1 MSKQTRNVTSKTLT
15 LGTPE
20 TILLPRNYAIRGLVL
35 RLTGTINL
43 NSTSVPTMLPQGAA
57 NLLSN
62 IRIRRDGK
70 DTMYS
75 LSGQLTYELN
85 KILYGKA
92 GSVTVSAN
100 TNATNVSQSVV
111 IQIPFENVG
120 GVKPFDTL
128 LATQVGGRALSSLD
142 LLIDTAQTSALYTGG
157 TAVTSSVNTSF
168 VLEVDVIEE
177 IGVNNFVFGDLKTY
191 LAQKVTC
198 SGASNNFQIKPISV
212 GNAYKGFML
221 YVEDAGIGS
230 DSVVTNIK
238 LKSGSEVFVDR
249 PAQALKDEWLQR
261 LNMPQA
267 MTTGIYYI
275 DLMSDGS
282 LNQTLDVSEGTGRS
296 TLEFELVTAAPSG
309 TCNIYVVPIEY
320 VQPTIVTKK

>member
-1 MSKQTRNVTSKTLT
+1 MKQTRNVAVKTLT

-20 TILLPRNYAIRGLVL
+20 TIQIPRNYAIRGLVL
-35 RLTGTINL
+35 RLNGTINL
-43 NSTSVPTMLPQGAA
+43 NSASVPTSLPQGCA

-92 GSVTVSAN
+92 GSTTVPAN
-100 TNATNVSQSVV
+100 TNATNVAVSCVLQV
-111 IQIPFENVG
+111 PFENVQ

-128 LATQVGGRALSSLD
+128 LATQVNGKPLSSLD
-142 LLIDTAQTSALYTGG
+142 LLVDTQQPTSMFAGG
-157 TAVTSSVNTSF
+157 TTVTSTANVAFT
-168 VLEVDVIEE
+168 LEVDVIEE
-177 IGVNNFVFGDLKTY
+177 VGVNNFVFGDIKTS
-191 LAQKVTC
+191 LMQKVAIT
-198 SGASNNFQIKPISV
+198 GASNSFQIKPLPT
-212 GNAYKGFML
+212 GNFYKGFLL
-221 YVEDAGIGS
+221 YVEDTSIGS
-230 DSVVTNIK
+230 DSVLTNIK

-249 PAQALKDEWLQR
+249 PAQALKDEVLQK

-267 MTTGIYYI
+267 MTTGIYYV

-282 LNQTLDVSEGTGRS
+282 LNQTLDVTDQSGRA
-296 TLEFELVTAAPSG
+296 TLEFEMVTAAPSG
-309 TCNIYVVPIEY
+309 TCNIYVVGLEY
-320 VQPTIVTKK
+320 VPPTIIKKG